1 MHIDYIY
8 ATESLAKKLESCY
21 VVDEQKGF
29 PTIEGKWKLSDHC
42 PVVAEFSL

>member
-21 VVDEQKGF
+21 VIHEQRGF
-29 PTIEGKWKLSDHC
+29 PTEDGKGKLSDHC
-42 PVVAEFSL
+42 PVVAEFNL